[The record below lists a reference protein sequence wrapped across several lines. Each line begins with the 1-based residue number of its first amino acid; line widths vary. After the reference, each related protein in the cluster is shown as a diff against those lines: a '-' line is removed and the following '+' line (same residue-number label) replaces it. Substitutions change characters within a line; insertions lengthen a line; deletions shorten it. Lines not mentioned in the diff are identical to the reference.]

1 MKVLYFVLCTF
12 RYIFHLD
19 VLGSTPNSKL
29 MVQNGFQY
37 LLTIF
42 WVEFYQSEGKI
53 WSVIDET
60 YILREGDSFVS
71 LDDNFRESY
80 SILIVYGGWYVEVME
95 AGRPRTGLSDAS
107 TGDGGE
113 RRYSTSD
120 PHQQNIS
127 VSVSCLYARYCLSS
141 VSRLTW
147 QGYYLPLQIINVK
160 CLSQMNM
167 FRRNGPASLS
177 HSFSMFQPGSLV
189 APSPDPGPGSSASLN
204 THKPPL
210 FTSSCNSISE
220 EDKESWNWHWTVTGC
235 HLGT

>member
-1 MKVLYFVLCTF
+1 
-12 RYIFHLD
+12 
-19 VLGSTPNSKL
+19 

-107 TGDGGE
+107 TGDGGTGG
-113 RRYSTSD
+113 RSGDTQQVTVSHKTSPCLD
-120 PHQQNIS
+120 AIS
-127 VSVSCLYARYCLSS
+127 VSTLCR
-141 VSRLTW
+141 
-147 QGYYLPLQIINVK
+147 
-160 CLSQMNM
+160 
-167 FRRNGPASLS
+167 
-177 HSFSMFQPGSLV
+177 
-189 APSPDPGPGSSASLN
+189 D
-204 THKPPL
+204 
-210 FTSSCNSISE
+210 
-220 EDKESWNWHWTVTGC
+220 
-235 HLGT
+235 